1 MSGDVPHGSS
11 GPGGTISW
19 EAVQDSIADWVIAN
33 SGLPDEEDEFGRHYW
48 ADQDPPRPPN
58 SPYVMMTLMWSRMVG
73 QDEIRYVRN
82 EDDSITV
89 EVSGPRVLHLSF
101 ECFAEDALGLAQA
114 SAVLDRIITSA
125 EFPSV
130 TEDLRAQSIGIG
142 KVDQIK
148 TLKGIEAF
156 DLRAIVELDIHV
168 TARMTEPGYEIRKIF
183 TSDSGHGISR
193 VIDLDDP
200 P

>member
-19 EAVQDSIADWVIAN
+19 ESVQDSISDWVIAN

-48 ADQDPPRPPN
+48 SDQDPPRPPN
-58 SPYVMMTLMWSRMVG
+58 SPYVVMTLMWSRMVG
-73 QDEIRYVRN
+73 QDDVKHVRN
-82 EDDSITV
+82 EDESITV
-89 EVSGPRVLHLSF
+89 QVAGPRILHLAF

-114 SAVLDRIITSA
+114 SAVLDRIVTSA

-130 TEDLRAQSIGIG
+130 VEDLRAQSIGIG

-156 DLRAIVELDIHV
+156 DLRAIVELDVHV

-183 TSDSGHGISR
+183 ASGHGISR